1 MRGLIKDIF
10 PFLLASSHKL
20 GLLIWLVI
28 ALPTLIFVRADQPVL
43 ATTSGFVPTAW
54 SHNLPADTCY
64 EQSSTDCHVGSP
76 TLADINGDGFLDIIA
91 VTNNGHVVV
100 RKHNGSLLW
109 DKDIAPA
116 FGMSPGK
123 HEIHSSPAVADIDQD
138 GYLEIAVGAGTTHPN
153 VCTQGGLIL
162 LDHNGN
168 VEPGWPALA
177 ADGSVLPSGCR
188 DSIFA
193 TPALGDLDNDG
204 DLEVVAAGFD
214 KRVYAWHHDG
224 TLLPG
229 FPPSSHHRSRFPT
242 WTDLRDRLADNTW
255 GSPALADLDGDGYLD
270 IVLATAEGNFDA
282 SFGGDAGGWTCPYD
296 APAGGINGY
305 CGGSV
310 YVFDRQANV
319 LPGFPRYFL
328 EAMGSTPAV
337 ADVNNDGRA
346 EIFVGAGDY
355 YYKFSPDHPTYGL
368 RMYGLDFQGNDLPG
382 WSGGKSVGAGVQSS
396 ASIGDIAGDSQ
407 PEIVVGG
414 MNRRLYAWNV
424 DGSAVSGFPMK
435 PLDHQGNANLGYMHG
450 ASFPLADYDGD
461 DKMEIFVN
469 QSWGVIIVDGN
480 GQQFTSSNYPADN
493 KPIYYTGGTLFNT
506 PAVGDIDNDGK
517 LELIATHSRMHLWN
531 LDDSSDAVDWG
542 MFKYDA
548 SRLSFDSKARLAA
561 FPKEFIIFHQ
571 VGNTSNAQEL
581 LPIHNVGQGVF
592 NWQASTPSGIWMSP
606 DNGLL
611 QPGESAMATVNID
624 TQGLG
629 KGVYPLGNITISA
642 TMEDGVVLN
651 SPSEHTVTLIV
662 GDINQFYLPLI
673 SK

>member
-1 MRGLIKDIF
+1 
-10 PFLLASSHKL
+10 
-20 GLLIWLVI
+20 
-28 ALPTLIFVRADQPVL
+28 
-43 ATTSGFVPTAW
+43 
-54 SHNLPADTCY
+54 
-64 EQSSTDCHVGSP
+64 
-76 TLADINGDGFLDIIA
+76 LDIIA

-100 RKHNGSLLW
+100 RRHNGTLLW

-123 HEIHSSPAVADIDQD
+123 HEIHSSAAVADIDQD
-138 GYLEIAVGAGTTHPN
+138 GYPEIAVGAGAKNPN

-168 VEPGWPALA
+168 VESGWPALA
-177 ADGSVLPSGCR
+177 VDGSVAPSGCR

-204 DLEVVAAGFD
+204 DLEIVAAGFD

-229 FPPSSHHRSRFPT
+229 FPPSSHHRNRFPT
-242 WTDLRDRLADNTW
+242 WPSLRDRLADNTW

-282 SFGGDAGGWTCPYD
+282 RYGGDADGWTCPFAKPPNGSD
-296 APAGGINGY
+296 GY

-310 YVFDRQANV
+310 YVFDRHANV
-319 LPGFPRYFL
+319 LPGFPRYFQ

-337 ADVNNDGRA
+337 ADVNNDGKV

-355 YYKFSPDHPTYGL
+355 YYKNSPDHPTGGL
-368 RMYGLDFQGNDLPG
+368 RMYGLDSQGNDLPG
-382 WSGGKSVGAGVQSS
+382 WSGGKSIGGGVQSS
-396 ASIGDIAGDSQ
+396 ASIGDISGDGRL
-407 PEIVVGG
+407 EIVVAG
-414 MNRRLYAWNV
+414 MNKRLYAWNP
-424 DGSAVSGFPMK
+424 DGTLVPGFPMK
-435 PLDHQGNANLGYMHG
+435 PVDQQGNANLGYYHG
-450 ASFPLADYDGD
+450 ASFPLGDYDGD
-461 DKMEIFVN
+461 SKMEIFVN

-480 GQQFTSSNYPADN
+480 GQQFTSSNYPVDN

-517 LELIATHSRMHLWN
+517 LELVATHSRMHVWN
-531 LDDSSDAVDWG
+531 LDDSTDAVDWA

-561 FPKEFIIFHQ
+561 TPNEFFIFHQ
-571 VGNTSNAQEL
+571 VGDSSNAQET
-581 LPIHNVGQGVF
+581 LPIHNVGQGAF

-606 DNGLL
+606 NSGVL
-611 QPGESAMATVNID
+611 QAGEKVLATVNIS
-624 TQGLG
+624 TQGFG
-629 KGVYPLGNITISA
+629 TGVYPLGNIAISA

-651 SPSEHTVTLIV
+651 SPSEHTVTLII
-662 GDINQFYLPLI
+662 GDINQFFVPLMH
-673 SK
+673 K